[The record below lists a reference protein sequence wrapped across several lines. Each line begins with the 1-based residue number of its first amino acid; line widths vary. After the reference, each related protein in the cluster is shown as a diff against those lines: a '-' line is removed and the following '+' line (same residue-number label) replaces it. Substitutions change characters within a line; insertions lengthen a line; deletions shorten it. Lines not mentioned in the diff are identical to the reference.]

1 MNTAKTTILPKIKD
15 FFCRFHL
22 YCEKRPVYTLIC
34 MTPLLNLLVEIL
46 SRRSFAGAFT
56 GIWEYPAFF
65 VVNTMFQLPCFGRT
79 KRRCFAQVFTMVV
92 WLGVGIANFVLMG
105 YRTTP
110 LSAVDL
116 KTLPSVWSIMS
127 VYLSV
132 PEMIAIIA
140 AFAAAIT
147 AMVFAFRVLPKS
159 PRVTRTAVVTSC
171 FAAGIFAL
179 SLFSGYRLD
188 IVPESV
194 PNLAE
199 AYKRYGFAWCFAMSA
214 VDRGIDEPEDY
225 SGVVLEDIRQ
235 KLESGEKTH
244 APPTVEEKANVVFV
258 QLESYIDISTLKNID
273 CSGNPNRIFDALKMG
288 NPSGTLTVP
297 VVGAGTVNTEF
308 EVLTGM
314 SLDYF
319 GTGEIPYNT
328 VLQTQT
334 CESLP
339 YNLREL
345 GYSSHALHNNIASFY
360 DRNIVFSNL
369 GFDTFTSL
377 ENMSGVEY
385 NALGWADDSVL
396 TGNIIKSME
405 STEGADFV
413 FAVGVQ
419 PHGKYPTE
427 RLDGVDYQMRVSGV
441 EDEELAWGYDYYVN
455 ELRQTDV
462 FIGELVAAAAAYD
475 EPVLLVFYGDHLPS
489 LDIEPEMTESGS
501 VYTTEYVIWSNYD
514 LAAYDRDLSTYQ
526 LSAYMGY
533 DNGIITKVHQSYD
546 GTDPESYQ

>member
-65 VVNTMFQLPCFGRT
+65 VVNTMIVFLTFLPSLFV

-179 SLFSGYRLD
+179 SLFSG
-188 IVPESV
+188 
-194 PNLAE
+194 
-199 AYKRYGFAWCFAMSA
+199 
-214 VDRGIDEPEDY
+214 
-225 SGVVLEDIRQ
+225 
-235 KLESGEKTH
+235 
-244 APPTVEEKANVVFV
+244 
-258 QLESYIDISTLKNID
+258 
-273 CSGNPNRIFDALKMG
+273 
-288 NPSGTLTVP
+288 
-297 VVGAGTVNTEF
+297 
-308 EVLTGM
+308 
-314 SLDYF
+314 
-319 GTGEIPYNT
+319 
-328 VLQTQT
+328 
-334 CESLP
+334 
-339 YNLREL
+339 
-345 GYSSHALHNNIASFY
+345 
-360 DRNIVFSNL
+360 
-369 GFDTFTSL
+369 
-377 ENMSGVEY
+377 
-385 NALGWADDSVL
+385 
-396 TGNIIKSME
+396 
-405 STEGADFV
+405 
-413 FAVGVQ
+413 
-419 PHGKYPTE
+419 
-427 RLDGVDYQMRVSGV
+427 
-441 EDEELAWGYDYYVN
+441 
-455 ELRQTDV
+455 
-462 FIGELVAAAAAYD
+462 
-475 EPVLLVFYGDHLPS
+475 
-489 LDIEPEMTESGS
+489 
-501 VYTTEYVIWSNYD
+501 
-514 LAAYDRDLSTYQ
+514 
-526 LSAYMGY
+526 
-533 DNGIITKVHQSYD
+533 
-546 GTDPESYQ
+546 